1 MPMSLRELN
10 SAEAVRSAMREFTR
24 LGRTEFLRK
33 YGFGRARTY
42 MLRNPNTG
50 DLFDSKAIAGAAY
63 GYQFPDRG
71 PLRAEDFSGGEETVE
86 RKLTELGF
94 EVITIGED
102 WSEEEVRLTVADYLA
117 MLDLESRGEAFD
129 KSEHNRQLRK
139 HLRAR
144 SKAALELKHQNIS
157 AVMRDLGLP
166 AIRGYKPRG
175 NYQRLL
181 VDVITEFITQHQTEV
196 AKVVDNFEEVKTP
209 AEQDF
214 TAVLVDPPQPVEAGA
229 PTGSRPR
236 IPRKLDFAQRDENN
250 RKLGRAG
257 ESWTLGFEA
266 HRLRAERLDEL
277 VPQIVWASDRLGDGL
292 GYDIESFDSGPTSRY
307 IEVKTTN
314 GGALTPFNVSRNEVE
329 FSRET
334 DAQFYLY
341 RVFDFSS
348 DPRLYILRGS
358 LHETVALEPV
368 DYRARLKA
376 LTR

>member
-1 MPMSLRELN
+1 
-10 SAEAVRSAMREFTR
+10 
-24 LGRTEFLRK
+24 
-33 YGFGRARTY
+33 
-42 MLRNPNTG
+42 
-50 DLFDSKAIAGAAY
+50 
-63 GYQFPDRG
+63 
-71 PLRAEDFSGGEETVE
+71 
-86 RKLTELGF
+86 
-94 EVITIGED
+94 
-102 WSEEEVRLTVADYLA
+102 
-117 MLDLESRGEAFD
+117 
-129 KSEHNRQLRK
+129 
-139 HLRAR
+139 
-144 SKAALELKHQNIS
+144 
-157 AVMRDLGLP
+157 MRDLGLP

>member
-1 MPMSLRELN
+1 MSLRDLN

-42 MLRNPNTG
+42 MLRDPDTG
-50 DLFDSKAIAGAAY
+50 DLFDSKAIVGAAY
-63 GYQFPDRG
+63 GFQFPDRG
-71 PLRAEDFSGGEETVE
+71 PLRAEDYSGGEETVE

-144 SKAALELKHQNIS
+144 SKAAIELKHQNIS
-157 AVMRDLGLP
+157 AVMRELGLP

-181 VDVITEFITQHQTEV
+181 VDVITEFITQHQAEV
-196 AKVVDNFEEVKTP
+196 AKVVDNFEDVKAP
-209 AEQDF
+209 GDQDF

-257 ESWTLGFEA
+257 ESWTLGFES
-266 HRLRAERLDEL
+266 HRLRAERLEEM
-277 VPQIVWASDRLGDGL
+277 VPKIVWASDRLGDGL
-292 GYDIESFDSGPTSRY
+292 GYDIESFDPGPASRY

-334 DAQFYLY
+334 DGQFYLY

-348 DPRLYILRGS
+348 DPRLFILRGS
-358 LHETVALEPV
+358 LQDSVALEPV
-368 DYRARLKA
+368 DYRARLKV